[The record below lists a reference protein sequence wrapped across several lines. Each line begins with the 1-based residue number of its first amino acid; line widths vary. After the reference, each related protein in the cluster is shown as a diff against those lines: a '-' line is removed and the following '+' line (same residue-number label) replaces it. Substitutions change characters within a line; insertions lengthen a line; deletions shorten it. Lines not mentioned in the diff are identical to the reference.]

1 MRIAVIGS
9 GISGLSAA
17 WIAAKA
23 GHEVTLYEQSARA
36 GGHARTVT
44 VTTEHGAVD
53 IDTGFLVF
61 DDRNYPNLTAFF
73 DALGVAYQPA
83 VMSFAAKFIGGFEYA
98 AGSLRGMFP
107 TWKSLREL
115 SRWRMLRDYFRF
127 INAAKSFLQNP
138 DDITLGEF
146 ITRTKLSDVFAG
158 RFLLPLGA
166 SLWCCPLTSIKLF
179 PAVNFLQVLNNH
191 GMLALSGFP
200 QTLTVS
206 GGSKRYVD
214 AVLKSLGEM
223 GVQIRFSQ
231 RDLRI
236 AREEAGRTVV
246 HNKEGQGR
254 FDHVIVATHAD
265 EALAMLD
272 APTRAE
278 REVLSSFH
286 FVQNVAYLHADA
298 SFMPSHQGCWAAKV
312 YSEGSYRDVPGSLT
326 VTHWMNVIQ
335 NINRDTPLFVTLNP
349 AKPPLES
356 LTHDTA
362 HFRHPVF
369 DHRAIEAQSRIDD
382 INNVQHV
389 SFVGAWQR
397 YGMHE
402 DGIWSSIKVLS
413 NLGILP
419 PWQNALA

>member
-23 GHEVTLYEQSARA
+23 GHDVTLYEQSARA

-44 VTTEHGAVD
+44 VPTEHGAVD

-73 DALGVAYQPA
+73 DALGVACQPTT
-83 VMSFAAKFIGGFEYA
+83 MSFSAKFIGGFEYA
-98 AGSLRGMFP
+98 AGSFGGMFP
-107 TWKSLREL
+107 TLRSLREW
-115 SRWRMLRDYFRF
+115 SRWIMVRDYFRF
-127 INAAKSFLQNP
+127 IKAAKAYLQKP
-138 DDITLGEF
+138 DDATLGEF
-146 ITRTKLSDVFAG
+146 ITRSKLSDVFAG
-158 RFLLPLGA
+158 RFLLPMGA
-166 SLWCCPLTSIKLF
+166 SLWCCTLTAIKMF
-179 PAVNFLQVLNNH
+179 PAAHFLRVLNNH

-200 QTLTVS
+200 QTLTVT

-223 GVQIRFSQ
+223 GVHIRFSQ

-236 AREEAGRTVV
+236 AREEAGRALVY
-246 HNKEGQGR
+246 NKEGQGR

-278 REVLSSFH
+278 RELLSSFH
-286 FVQNVAYLHADA
+286 FQQNVAYLHADS
-298 SFMPSHQGCWAAKV
+298 SFMPNNHACWAGKV
-312 YSEGSYRDVPGSLT
+312 YSEGSYSDVPGALT
-326 VTHWMNVIQ
+326 VTHWMNLVQ

-349 AKPPLES
+349 ARPPLES
-356 LTHDTA
+356 LTYDSA
-362 HFRHPVF
+362 HFTHPVF
-369 DHRAIEAQSRIDD
+369 DHRAIDAQSRIPD
-382 INNVQHV
+382 INGTNHL
-389 SFVGAWQR
+389 SFIGAWQR

-402 DGIWSSIKVLS
+402 DGIWSAIRALEG
-413 NLGILP
+413 LGIAA
-419 PWQNALA
+419 PWNAE